1 MGMLLSGDFIEDVR
15 SRNDIVDIISEYV
28 HLKPSGKGYFGL
40 CPFHSEK
47 TPSFHVSP
55 DKQVYY
61 CFGCSMGGNV
71 FTFIM
76 AMEKLDFPESVK
88 YLAEKAG
95 MELPDT
101 IDSKE
106 FAMQKDKRDK
116 LHQLNREAARYYRK
130 MLFSPQAGQALS
142 YLKNRGLDDR
152 TIKIFGLG
160 FAPEGWDNIKQLL
173 LGMGYEEELLVQS
186 GIIVENKGRT
196 YDRFRNRIMFP
207 IIRPGGYVIGFGGR
221 VIDDSLPKYLN
232 STDSPVFNKSSTLYG
247 LNLVK
252 RGQLLEYMIIT
263 EGYMDVIT
271 LYQYG
276 FKNTVASL
284 GTALTHQQARL
295 LRRYTG
301 EVYIAYD
308 GDKSGQ
314 QATLRGLDMLQN
326 AGLRVKVISFPEG
339 MDPDQTLREYG
350 SRYFKEL
357 MDSALSL
364 IDYKLDQLRKQYN
377 LDTLEGR
384 TDYATEAAKI
394 LTKVPNLLERDAHI
408 KRLEAQTGFSSRLLY
423 RQIEQIEALNRQD
436 SVKKRVVGNNR
447 YIGRKGVSLEVLPV
461 NIKAERNLAAL
472 MATDETYAKKIIGRI
487 SREYFE
493 EPINGEIYDIVS
505 GFMKD
510 GTEISIPR
518 VLSCVQD
525 QSKIRQ
531 MVEIFEQ
538 QVEYD
543 NIDKFISDCLKEVI
557 CNRLEKRRQEVKALI
572 EQIEKE
578 GHQGTERYNALMNEM
593 VAIIQKISM
602 NRQGKEGIL

>member
-1 MGMLLSGDFIEDVR
+1 M
-15 SRNDIVDIISEYV
+15 
-28 HLKPSGKGYFGL
+28 
-40 CPFHSEK
+40 
-47 TPSFHVSP
+47 
-55 DKQVYY
+55 
-61 CFGCSMGGNV
+61 
-71 FTFIM
+71 
-76 AMEKLDFPESVK
+76 
-88 YLAEKAG
+88 
-95 MELPDT
+95 
-101 IDSKE
+101 
-106 FAMQKDKRDK
+106 
-116 LHQLNREAARYYRK
+116 
-130 MLFSPQAGQALS
+130 
-142 YLKNRGLDDR
+142 
-152 TIKIFGLG
+152 
-160 FAPEGWDNIKQLL
+160 
-173 LGMGYEEELLVQS
+173 
-186 GIIVENKGRT
+186 
-196 YDRFRNRIMFP
+196 
-207 IIRPGGYVIGFGGR
+207 
-221 VIDDSLPKYLN
+221 
-232 STDSPVFNKSSTLYG
+232 
-247 LNLVK
+247 
-252 RGQLLEYMIIT
+252 
-263 EGYMDVIT
+263 
-271 LYQYG
+271 
-276 FKNTVASL
+276 
-284 GTALTHQQARL
+284 
-295 LRRYTG
+295 RRYTG

-593 VAIIQKISM
+593 VALIQKISM

>member
-1 MGMLLSGDFIEDVR
+1 MFWMQ
-15 SRNDIVDIISEYV
+15 Y
-28 HLKPSGKGYFGL
+28 
-40 CPFHSEK
+40 
-47 TPSFHVSP
+47 
-55 DKQVYY
+55 
-61 CFGCSMGGNV
+61 GGNV

-101 IDSKE
+101 IDSRE

-284 GTALTHQQARL
+284 GTA
-295 LRRYTG
+295 
-301 EVYIAYD
+301 
-308 GDKSGQ
+308 
-314 QATLRGLDMLQN
+314 
-326 AGLRVKVISFPEG
+326 
-339 MDPDQTLREYG
+339 
-350 SRYFKEL
+350 
-357 MDSALSL
+357 
-364 IDYKLDQLRKQYN
+364 
-377 LDTLEGR
+377 
-384 TDYATEAAKI
+384 
-394 LTKVPNLLERDAHI
+394 
-408 KRLEAQTGFSSRLLY
+408 
-423 RQIEQIEALNRQD
+423 
-436 SVKKRVVGNNR
+436 
-447 YIGRKGVSLEVLPV
+447 
-461 NIKAERNLAAL
+461 
-472 MATDETYAKKIIGRI
+472 
-487 SREYFE
+487 
-493 EPINGEIYDIVS
+493 
-505 GFMKD
+505 
-510 GTEISIPR
+510 
-518 VLSCVQD
+518 
-525 QSKIRQ
+525 
-531 MVEIFEQ
+531 
-538 QVEYD
+538 
-543 NIDKFISDCLKEVI
+543 
-557 CNRLEKRRQEVKALI
+557 
-572 EQIEKE
+572 
-578 GHQGTERYNALMNEM
+578 
-593 VAIIQKISM
+593 
-602 NRQGKEGIL
+602 

>member
-1 MGMLLSGDFIEDVR
+1 MFWMQYGRKCIYLYHGYGETGFSGIR
-15 SRNDIVDIISEYV
+15 QIS
-28 HLKPSGKGYFGL
+28 GR
-40 CPFHSEK
+40 
-47 TPSFHVSP
+47 
-55 DKQVYY
+55 
-61 CFGCSMGGNV
+61 
-71 FTFIM
+71 
-76 AMEKLDFPESVK
+76 
-88 YLAEKAG
+88 KAG

-557 CNRLEKRRQEVKALI
+557 KFPVFSCVSVKREFTCRGLFSIKYAFSTKDNGLCLI
-572 EQIEKE
+572 QF
-578 GHQGTERYNALMNEM
+578 
-593 VAIIQKISM
+593 
-602 NRQGKEGIL
+602 